1 MIYGMDRTDILRAL
15 MPERTKQIALAWSI
29 LRQSHLSEDA
39 YQDMLARVFEND
51 STFEGPQH
59 VRDWSWKV
67 LRNRCYEF
75 IRQQKYKATLLDES
89 ILELVDAELE
99 QRDAT
104 DMPARVDA
112 LHNCIEELSEK
123 SRQIIRM
130 RYFDGL
136 AGTRVAEKLGRKP
149 ETVYKSLQ
157 RIYVT
162 LAQCIERKIVAH
174 DMGGPPRE

>member
-1 MIYGMDRTDILRAL
+1 MIYHMDRTDILRTL

-39 YQDMLARVFEND
+39 YQDMLTRVFENE

-75 IRQQKYKATLLDES
+75 IRQQKYKAALLDES

-99 QRDAT
+99 QRDAA
-104 DMPARVDA
+104 DMPAR
-112 LHNCIEELSEK
+112 EK
-123 SRQIIRM
+123 RK
-130 RYFDGL
+130 
-136 AGTRVAEKLGRKP
+136 TEKMTEGN
-149 ETVYKSLQ
+149 
-157 RIYVT
+157 
-162 LAQCIERKIVAH
+162 
-174 DMGGPPRE
+174 